1 MQEWVAMPLHRRNN
15 LGMIKS
21 KEQVIEAIWTHMQK
35 RGGEY
40 GDWFVGIGAKP
51 RDCLFQEHHVRRN
64 GAHWILRRT
73 DSSRTAHDVLDYF
86 VNILATD
93 YGDGTGDGAAGAVY
107 AYRKSDHTRP

>member
-1 MQEWVAMPLHRRNN
+1 VGLV
-15 LGMIKS
+15 KS
-21 KEQVIEAIWTHMQK
+21 KEQIIEDIRTHMRR

-51 RDCLFQEHHVRRN
+51 RDCLFQEHHVKRD
-64 GAHWILRRT
+64 GDHWIFRRA

-86 VNILATD
+86 VSILATD
-93 YGDGTGDGAAGAVY
+93 YGDGTGDGSASGVY